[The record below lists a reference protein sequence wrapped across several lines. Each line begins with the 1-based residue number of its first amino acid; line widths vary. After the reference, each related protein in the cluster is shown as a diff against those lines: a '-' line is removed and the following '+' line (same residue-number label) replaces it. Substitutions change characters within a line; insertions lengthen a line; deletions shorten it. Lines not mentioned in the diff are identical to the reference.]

1 MFYYNDAINNLIHDD
16 LLSICLKIFLA
27 IIFGSIIG
35 FERSNKRH
43 SAGLRTFM
51 LVILTSCVAMILDE
65 IIMENTS
72 LPLPILSSAT
82 IIGAIMLSGN
92 SILFSSKKQIK
103 RLTTSAALWFC
114 SLLGL
119 VIGKGLYIFACVLF
133 VILLLIL
140 SILPKAEIFLK
151 NRSNHFEIHLELTNK
166 TSLQNFVT
174 TIRKLGLIIDDIELN
189 SAYIGSGLSVYTIAI
204 SIIDR
209 KKYKNYQEI
218 IKALSS
224 LDYVYYI
231 EELR

>member
-103 RLTTSAALWFC
+103 GLTTSAALWFC

-119 VIGKGLYIFACVLF
+119 VIGKGLYIFACILF

-174 TIRKLGLIIDDIELN
+174 TIRKLGLVIDDIELN

>member
-103 RLTTSAALWFC
+103 GLTTSAALWFC

>member
-103 RLTTSAALWFC
+103 GLTTSAALWFC

-231 EELR
+231 EE

>member
-65 IIMENTS
+65 IIMENAS

-103 RLTTSAALWFC
+103 GLTTSAALWFC

>member
-35 FERSNKRH
+35 FERSSKRH

-103 RLTTSAALWFC
+103 GLTTSAALWFC

>member
-103 RLTTSAALWFC
+103 GLTTSAALWFC
-114 SLLGL
+114 NLLGL

>member
-65 IIMENTS
+65 IIMENVS

-103 RLTTSAALWFC
+103 GLTTSAALWFC

-119 VIGKGLYIFACVLF
+119 VIGKGLYIFACILF

-166 TSLQNFVT
+166 TSLQDFVT

>member
-1 MFYYNDAINNLIHDD
+1 MLYYNDAINNLIHDD

-103 RLTTSAALWFC
+103 GLTTSAALWFC

-119 VIGKGLYIFACVLF
+119 VIGKGLYIFACILF

-166 TSLQNFVT
+166 TSLQDFVT

>member
-103 RLTTSAALWFC
+103 GLTTSAALWFC

-119 VIGKGLYIFACVLF
+119 VIGKGLYIFACILF

>member
-65 IIMENTS
+65 IILENTS

-103 RLTTSAALWFC
+103 GLTTSAALWFC

>member
-1 MFYYNDAINNLIHDD
+1 
-16 LLSICLKIFLA
+16 
-27 IIFGSIIG
+27 
-35 FERSNKRH
+35 
-43 SAGLRTFM
+43 
-51 LVILTSCVAMILDE
+51 
-65 IIMENTS
+65 
-72 LPLPILSSAT
+72 
-82 IIGAIMLSGN
+82 MLSGN

-103 RLTTSAALWFC
+103 GLTTSAALWFC

>member
-103 RLTTSAALWFC
+103 GLTTSAALWFC

-151 NRSNHFEIHLELTNK
+151 YRSNHFEIHLELTNK

>member
-103 RLTTSAALWFC
+103 GLTTSAALWFC

-119 VIGKGLYIFACVLF
+119 VI
-133 VILLLIL
+133 
-140 SILPKAEIFLK
+140 
-151 NRSNHFEIHLELTNK
+151 ELTNK

>member
-103 RLTTSAALWFC
+103 GLTTSAALWFC

-119 VIGKGLYIFACVLF
+119 VIGKGLYIFACILF

-151 NRSNHFEIHLELTNK
+151 NRSNHFEIHLEL
-166 TSLQNFVT
+166 LM
-174 TIRKLGLIIDDIELN
+174 ILN
-189 SAYIGSGLSVYTIAI
+189 
-204 SIIDR
+204 
-209 KKYKNYQEI
+209 
-218 IKALSS
+218 
-224 LDYVYYI
+224 
-231 EELR
+231 

>member
-16 LLSICLKIFLA
+16 LLSFCLKIFLA

-103 RLTTSAALWFC
+103 GLTTSAALWFC

>member
-103 RLTTSAALWFC
+103 GLTTSAALWFC

-119 VIGKGLYIFACVLF
+119 VIGKGLYIFACILF

-166 TSLQNFVT
+166 TSLQDFVT

>member
-27 IIFGSIIG
+27 IIFGSVIG

-82 IIGAIMLSGN
+82 IIGAIILSGN

-103 RLTTSAALWFC
+103 GLTTSAALWFC

>member
-65 IIMENTS
+65 IIMENVS

-103 RLTTSAALWFC
+103 GLTTSAALWFC

-119 VIGKGLYIFACVLF
+119 VIGKGLYIFSCILF

-166 TSLQNFVT
+166 TSLQDFVT

>member
-103 RLTTSAALWFC
+103 GLTTSAALWFC

-119 VIGKGLYIFACVLF
+119 VIGKGLYIFSCILF

-166 TSLQNFVT
+166 TSLQDFVT